1 MTVLG
6 TDKARAELAAL
17 RVVGAQARELAR
29 VRVSFDHEVQQVD
42 AAGRD
47 DALNPARYALTR
59 VSAPAVEAVV
69 AAVESVTSSAVDLLT
84 DVPLTPAAS
93 YRLDVEGVADVS
105 GTVIDAADGTAVFT
119 GFVPPR
125 PASRMFELY
134 RFLPELNR
142 REDETCDL
150 QRFLACLQEVTDLG
164 LVDIDRFTDILDPDI
179 AAEPFVDLMLG
190 ELGNP
195 FSFDLSVVDKRRL
208 LNVLVAMYREKGTG
222 GGIINALRFFLG
234 LEVQVTAYAGEAL
247 SLGESLLGEDW
258 VLGPSSRFAALAFE
272 VVSPRLLSTEER
284 RRLRQIVDYYALCS
298 LIARTISNTP
308 ATVAHDAIRSSSTS
322 AVMPATRAANRPA
335 TIDWSRRGAQ
345 SKPVRIPPEKGF
357 RAFRESFRAFRE
369 RLSQLSEKAFAP
381 FQVTKPSCER
391 GDSNLHAVKHRNL
404 NPAKSR

>member
-29 VRVSFDHEVQQVD
+29 VRVSFDREVQQVD

-59 VSAPAVEAVV
+59 MSAPAVEAVI
-69 AAVESVTSSAVDLLT
+69 AAVEPVTSSAVDLLT

-93 YRLDVEGVADVS
+93 YHLDVEGVADVS

-125 PASRMFELY
+125 PANRVFDLY
-134 RFLPELNR
+134 RLLAEINR
-142 REDETCDL
+142 REDETGDL

-222 GGIINALRFFLG
+222 GGIINAIRFFLG
-234 LEVQVTAYAGEAL
+234 LEVQITAYAGEAL
-247 SLGESLLGEDW
+247 TLGDSLLGEDW
-258 VLGPSSRFAALAFE
+258 ILGPSSRFAALAFE
-272 VVSPRLLSTEER
+272 VVSPRLLGTEER
-284 RRLRQIVDYYALCS
+284 RRLRQIVNYLKPAQTHF
-298 LIARTISNTP
+298 ARLVEPVPP
-308 ATVAHDAIRSSSTS
+308 ATVDD
-322 AVMPATRAANRPA
+322 VEL
-335 TIDWSRRGAQ
+335 GQ
-345 SKPVRIPPEKGF
+345 SELGENWV
-357 RAFRESFRAFRE
+357 
-369 RLSQLSEKAFAP
+369 
-381 FQVTKPSCER
+381 
-391 GDSNLHAVKHRNL
+391 LH
-404 NPAKSR
+404 